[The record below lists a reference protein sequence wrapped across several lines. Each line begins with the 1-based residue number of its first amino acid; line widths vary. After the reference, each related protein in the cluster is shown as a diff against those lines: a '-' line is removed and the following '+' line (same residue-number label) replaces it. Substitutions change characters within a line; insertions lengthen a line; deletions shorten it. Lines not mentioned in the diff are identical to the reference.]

1 VEDDTVE
8 DDDAE
13 KEVGDDVEDDNV
25 EDDDEKDNNLDV
37 AEDELEVD
45 DVEDDENQEEEEEDY
60 DVEDENVEEGDERRI
75 VFMLW
80 TIRYIE
86 DDEVKGEENNDIEN
100 DMVRR
105 RKIVIDII
113 LITWSLN
120 LINDFYLHT
129 NFSI

>member
-1 VEDDTVE
+1 ME

-25 EDDDEKDNNLDV
+25 EDDDEKDSNLDV

-45 DVEDDENQEEEEEDY
+45 DVEDDENQEEEEDY

>member
-1 VEDDTVE
+1 MKPSLSRQQAPNSLGGWRIGCDKVAVD
-8 DDDAE
+8 
-13 KEVGDDVEDDNV
+13 
-25 EDDDEKDNNLDV
+25 DDDE
-37 AEDELEVD
+37 
-45 DVEDDENQEEEEEDY
+45 DDEY
-60 DVEDENVEEGDERRI
+60 V
-75 VFMLW
+75 
-80 TIRYIE
+80 E